1 MAQYQFVL
9 GFHSAMVAG
18 CGGET
23 SSIAE
28 FGDSSA
34 WKERFSI
41 SLALGNYSDPGVLD
55 SLILKTEDLSG
66 KKNPVKFNSCK
77 GL

>member
-34 WKERFSI
+34 WKEP
-41 SLALGNYSDPGVLD
+41 DPGVLD
-55 SLILKTEDLSG
+55 SLILKTEDLSE
-66 KKNPVKFNSCK
+66 KKNPFKFNFCK